1 MENTTANRMNLLLQ
15 PNTERINSAVS
26 AELKNQMIKA
36 EEDLNVNESKFIKIA
51 IVEKLDRMYPVNS

>member
-1 MENTTANRMNLLLQ
+1 METTTANRMNLLLQ

-36 EEDLNVNESKFIKIA
+36 EEDLKVNESQFIKIA